1 MYKEVS
7 CTVSRKLARVSPESA
22 SIILGTT
29 ELVAGIRENRD
40 KVQVTTAE
48 QTDQTNKL
56 IKNRVRDVIPVNS
69 PDCGSRRA
77 DRARGAQSRPR
88 FEQY

>member
-1 MYKEVS
+1 M
-7 CTVSRKLARVSPESA
+7 

-29 ELVAGIRENRD
+29 EPVAGIREKRD

-48 QTDQTNKL
+48 QTKQTNKL

-69 PDCGSRRA
+69 LDCGSRRA
-77 DRARGAQSRPR
+77 DRARRVGRVLNNISGLEC
-88 FEQY
+88 FGLN